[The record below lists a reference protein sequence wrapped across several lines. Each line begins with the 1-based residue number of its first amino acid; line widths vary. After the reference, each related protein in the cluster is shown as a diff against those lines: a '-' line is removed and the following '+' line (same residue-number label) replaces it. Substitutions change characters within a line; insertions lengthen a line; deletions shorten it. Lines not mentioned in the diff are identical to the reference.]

1 MSTPCDV
8 DITQLDL
15 YNAFYATLDC
25 MRWTYRKLIAKSTVE
40 PVHRIAAAIASRL
53 AAEMATPYV
62 IETPRRIEFTTRLRS
77 HRVAPLP
84 TIGIVAP
91 RSVDGVD
98 FPIRYDAWPTA
109 TLDPRRLVS
118 DYVDALKDF
127 AERGKKNIII
137 VRLADG
143 TENTH
148 ELKSPK
154 HMAATM
160 GLANASYYFSYDRD
174 YPPADPPTI
183 YVEGM
188 AYFIE
193 VPNVYGVTIIEAN
206 VLAYQTVAGDYYS
219 GFGGVVIYFVDYANS
234 ACELRAFG
242 RTFDLS
248 EYSNWLFAAS
258 NLFTMIQY
266 IKTTT
271 AKGC

>member
-25 MRWTYRKLIAKSTVE
+25 MRWAYRKLIAKSTVE

-109 TLDPRRLVS
+109 TLDPRRLAQ

-127 AERGKKNIII
+127 AERLKKNIII
-137 VRLADG
+137 LRLSDG
-143 TENTH
+143 SEVVH
-148 ELKSPK
+148 ELKQPRQ
-154 HMAATM
+154 MALTL
-160 GLANASYYFSYDRD
+160 GLANFTYSFSYDRD
-174 YPPADPPTI
+174 YPPVEPPNI
-183 YVEGM
+183 YVEG
-188 AYFIE
+188 
-193 VPNVYGVTIIEAN
+193 NVYIVERPTLYSITVIEAN
-206 VLAYQTVAGDYYS
+206 VLAYLTTTGDYYS
-219 GFGGVVIYFVDYANS
+219 GFGGIVIYLRDAGNVVCEVRFGGRSFDVS
-234 ACELRAFG
+234 AY
-242 RTFDLS
+242 
-248 EYSNWLFAAS
+248 EYWLVAAS
-258 NLFTMIQY
+258 NLFTVNAYIQ
-266 IKTTT
+266 TAT